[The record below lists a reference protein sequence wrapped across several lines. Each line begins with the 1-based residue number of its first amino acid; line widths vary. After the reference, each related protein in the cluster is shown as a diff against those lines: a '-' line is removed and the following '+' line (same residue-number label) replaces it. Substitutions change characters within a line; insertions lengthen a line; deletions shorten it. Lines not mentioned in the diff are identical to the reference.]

1 MLTALCILAIGA
13 LGVGI
18 VDSEWAFQRHRFDD
32 FLQQTPSLAF
42 APLQPAERAAETGLH
57 GQVMAVSTVAAFLGI
72 GLAAF
77 LYLGGRKE
85 VEAVG
90 KAAGAEKVYGLGLY
104 QLSYNRFFIDA
115 IYNVFVIWPLW
126 LLALLSYWFDRWII
140 DGLVNLVGKVPVAVG
155 SLLRSLQN
163 GMLQFY
169 ALAMMLGMLVLVG
182 TLLMWPAQ

>member
-1 MLTALCILAIGA
+1 M
-13 LGVGI
+13 
-18 VDSEWAFQRHRFDD
+18 Q
-32 FLQQTPSLAF
+32 
-42 APLQPAERAAETGLH
+42 
-57 GQVMAVSTVAAFLGI
+57 VAATSLIVALTGI

-77 LYLGGRKE
+77 LYLGGRRE

-90 KAAGAEKVYGLGLY
+90 KAASSARVYGLGLY

-126 LLALLSYWFDRWII
+126 LLALAAYWFDRWVI
-140 DGLVNLVGKVPVAVG
+140 DGFVNLLGKIPVAVG

-163 GMLQFY
+163 GMVQFY

-182 TLLMWPAQ
+182 TLLMWPTQ